1 MLLREARRHSAVATA
16 LHFCEMAVAGKV
28 SVQDRRYDS
37 HKGLG
42 KKSIAKKSSN
52 D

>member
-1 MLLREARRHSAVATA
+1 MLLREARRHSTMATA
-16 LHFCEMAVAGKV
+16 PRICKMVVAGKI
-28 SVQDRRYDS
+28 SVQDGCYHS
-37 HKGLG
+37 HKGLR